1 MPLDTGEWCQQTR
14 ANGSREGG
22 ERVVLLKPVLL
33 LFQFWNDIVL
43 RIGWWIAVFA
53 IGLMVLSILLQVF
66 FRYVLGAPL
75 AWSEEAARF
84 CMLWMTG
91 FMAPL
96 AYRQGGFV
104 AIEMLLRML
113 PARVGEILS
122 FLLLLIALA
131 VLVIAV
137 PIGWGEVTGF
147 SSKFAT
153 ASLYYP
159 TLEGGW
165 TKVPRSWMMWSLLV
179 GVVLL
184 LTVNI
189 ELMLRSIISFFGRKD
204 LLRPIPG
211 HEAAGLDV

>member
-1 MPLDTGEWCQQTR
+1 M
-14 ANGSREGG
+14 S
-22 ERVVLLKPVLL
+22 VLRLL
-33 LFQFWNDIVL
+33 LAPFQAWNDIAL
-43 RIGWWIAVFA
+43 RIGWWVSVVA

-66 FRYVLGAPL
+66 FRYVLGNPL
-75 AWSEEAARF
+75 PWSEEAARF

-96 AYRQGGFV
+96 AYRRGGFV
-104 AIEMLLRML
+104 AIDMLLRML
-113 PARVGEILS
+113 PERIAQIVS

-131 VLVIAV
+131 VLVAAL

-159 TLEGGW
+159 NLEGGW
-165 TKVPRSWMMWSLLV
+165 SKVPRYWMMWSLLV
-179 GVVLL
+179 CVILL

-189 ELMLRSIISFFGRKD
+189 ELMLRKLITWLGGEDS
-204 LLRPIPG
+204 LRPIPG
-211 HEAAGLDV
+211 AETVEAE

>member
-1 MPLDTGEWCQQTR
+1 MALLR
-14 ANGSREGG
+14 L
-22 ERVVLLKPVLL
+22 VLLP
-33 LFQFWNDIVL
+33 FQAWNDVVL

-66 FRYVLGAPL
+66 FRYVLGNPL

-104 AIEMLLRML
+104 AIEMLIRFL

-122 FLLLLIALA
+122 FLLLVIALV
-131 VLVIAV
+131 VLVVAL

-147 SSKFAT
+147 SSKFADAGRDL
-153 ASLYYP
+153 ASADRQY
-159 TLEGGW
+159 
-165 TKVPRSWMMWSLLV
+165 RADAA
-179 GVVLL
+179 
-184 LTVNI
+184 I
-189 ELMLRSIISFFGRKD
+189 DHF
-204 LLRPIPG
+204 LLRRGGPV
-211 HEAAGLDV
+211 AADPRRADGRGGRLRC

>member
-1 MPLDTGEWCQQTR
+1 MGLLKL
-14 ANGSREGG
+14 
-22 ERVVLLKPVLL
+22 VLLP
-33 LFQFWNDIVL
+33 FQIWNDVVL
-43 RIGWWIAVFA
+43 RIGWWVAVFA

-66 FRYVLGAPL
+66 FRYVLGSPL

-104 AIEMLLRML
+104 AIEMLVRML
-113 PARVGEILS
+113 PARVGEIIS
-122 FLLLLIALA
+122 FLLLVIALV
-131 VLVIAV
+131 VLLVAL

-159 TLEGGW
+159 DLQGGW
-165 TKVPRSWMMWSLLV
+165 VKVPRAWMMWSLLV
-179 GVVLL
+179 GVTLL

-189 ELMLRSIISFFGRKD
+189 ELMLRAIISFFGGQD
-204 LLRPIPG
+204 MLRPIPG
-211 HEAAGLDV
+211 HQTAGADV

>member
-1 MPLDTGEWCQQTR
+1 MAL
-14 ANGSREGG
+14 AKY
-22 ERVVLLKPVLL
+22 VLLP
-33 LFQFWNDIVL
+33 FQAWNDFTL
-43 RIGWWIAVFA
+43 RIGWWISVVA

-66 FRYVLGAPL
+66 FRYVLGSPL

-104 AIEMLLRML
+104 AIDMLVRAL
-113 PARVGEILS
+113 PKRAAEILY
-122 FLLLLIALA
+122 FVLLLIPLFVLIVAL
-131 VLVIAV
+131 

-147 SSKFAT
+147 SAKFAT

-159 TLEGGW
+159 NFQGEW
-165 TKVPRSWMMWSLLV
+165 VKVPRAWMGWSLLV

-184 LTVNI
+184 LTINI
-189 ELMLRSIISFFGRKD
+189 ELMLRAIISFFGEKD
-204 LLRPIPG
+204 SLRPIPG
-211 HEAAGLDV
+211 AAMAGDE

>member
-1 MPLDTGEWCQQTR
+1 MALLR
-14 ANGSREGG
+14 M
-22 ERVVLLKPVLL
+22 VLLP
-33 LFQFWNDIVL
+33 FQLWNDVIL
-43 RIGWWIAVFA
+43 RAGWWIAVVA
-53 IGLMVLSILLQVF
+53 IGLMVLSILIQVF
-66 FRYVLGAPL
+66 FRYVLGDPL

-104 AIEMLLRML
+104 AIDMAVQAL
-113 PARVGEILS
+113 PSRAGEILS
-122 FLLLLIALA
+122 FVL
-131 VLVIAV
+131 LVIPLVVLIVAL

-147 SSKFAT
+147 SARFAT

-159 TLEGGW
+159 DFQGGW
-165 TKVPRSWMMWSLLV
+165 VKVPRSWMGWSLLV
-179 GVVLL
+179 CVALL

-189 ELMLRSIISFFGRKD
+189 ELMLRSIISLLGGKE

-211 HEAAGLDV
+211 AAAAAGDD

>member
-1 MPLDTGEWCQQTR
+1 VALLKL
-14 ANGSREGG
+14 
-22 ERVVLLKPVLL
+22 VLLP
-33 LFQFWNDIVL
+33 FQVWNDITL
-43 RIGWWIAVFA
+43 RIGWWISIFA

-66 FRYVLGAPL
+66 FRYVLGSPL

-104 AIEMLLRML
+104 AIEMLIRFL
-113 PARVGEILS
+113 PARVGEVLS
-122 FLLLLIALA
+122 FLLLVIALV
-131 VLVIAV
+131 VLVVAL

-159 TLEGGW
+159 TLQGEW
-165 TKVPRSWMMWSLLV
+165 VKVPRFWMMWSLLV
-179 GVVLL
+179 GVALL

-189 ELMLRSIISFFGRKD
+189 ELMLRSIISFFGGQD

-211 HEAAGLDV
+211 HQTAGADV

>member
-1 MPLDTGEWCQQTR
+1 MPESGVTMPAGDGLQ
-14 ANGSREGG
+14 GG
-22 ERVVLLKPVLL
+22 GPVAILKLVLLP
-33 LFQFWNDIVL
+33 FQVWNDITL
-43 RIGWWIAVFA
+43 RIGWWIAIFA

-66 FRYVLGAPL
+66 FRYVLGSPL

-104 AIEMLLRML
+104 AIEMLIRFL
-113 PARVGEILS
+113 PARVGEVLS
-122 FLLLLIALA
+122 FLLLVIALV
-131 VLVIAV
+131 VLVVAL

-159 TLEGGW
+159 NPQGEW
-165 TKVPRSWMMWSLLV
+165 VKVPRFWMMWSLLV
-179 GVVLL
+179 GVALL

-189 ELMLRSIISFFGRKD
+189 ELMLRSIISFFGGQD

-211 HEAAGLDV
+211 EQAAGADV

>member
-1 MPLDTGEWCQQTR
+1 MAL
-14 ANGSREGG
+14 SKY
-22 ERVVLLKPVLL
+22 VLLP
-33 LFQFWNDIVL
+33 FQTWNDFAL
-43 RIGWWIAVFA
+43 RIGWWISVVA

-66 FRYVLGAPL
+66 FRYVLGSPL

-104 AIEMLLRML
+104 AIDMLVRML
-113 PARVGEILS
+113 PKQVAEILS
-122 FLLLLIALA
+122 FILLGIPLVVLIVAL
-131 VLVIAV
+131 

-147 SSKFAT
+147 SAKFAT
-153 ASLYYP
+153 ASLYY
-159 TLEGGW
+159 LNFEGELV
-165 TKVPRSWMMWSLLV
+165 KVPRAWMGWSLLV

-189 ELMLRSIISFFGRKD
+189 ELMLRAIISFFGGRET
-204 LLRPIPG
+204 LRPIPG
-211 HEAAGLDV
+211 TAMAGDE

>member
-1 MPLDTGEWCQQTR
+1 MALLR
-14 ANGSREGG
+14 A
-22 ERVVLLKPVLL
+22 LLAP
-33 LFQFWNDIVL
+33 FQAWNDVTL
-43 RIGWWIAVFA
+43 RIGWWVSVVA

-66 FRYVLGAPL
+66 FRYVLGNPL

-96 AYRQGGFV
+96 AYRRGGFV
-104 AIEMLLRML
+104 AIDMVVRML
-113 PARVGEILS
+113 PARVGEVLS
-122 FLLLLIALA
+122 FGLLLIALL
-131 VLVIAV
+131 VLVTAI

-159 TLEGGW
+159 DFQGGW

-189 ELMLRSIISFFGRKD
+189 ELMLRSLISFFGGEET
-204 LLRPIPG
+204 LRPIPG
-211 HEAAGLDV
+211 TEMAGGD

>member
-1 MPLDTGEWCQQTR
+1 MALLKL
-14 ANGSREGG
+14 
-22 ERVVLLKPVLL
+22 VLLP
-33 LFQFWNDIVL
+33 FQVWNDITL
-43 RIGWWIAVFA
+43 RIGWWISIFA

-66 FRYVLGAPL
+66 FRYVLGSPL

-104 AIEMLLRML
+104 AIEMLIRFL
-113 PARVGEILS
+113 PARVGEVLS
-122 FLLLLIALA
+122 FLLLVIALV
-131 VLVIAV
+131 VLVVAL

-159 TLEGGW
+159 TLQGEW
-165 TKVPRSWMMWSLLV
+165 VKVPRFWMMWSLLV
-179 GVVLL
+179 GVALL

-189 ELMLRSIISFFGRKD
+189 ELMLRSIISFFGGQD

-211 HEAAGLDV
+211 HQTAGADV

>member
-1 MPLDTGEWCQQTR
+1 MALVR
-14 ANGSREGG
+14 L
-22 ERVVLLKPVLL
+22 VLLP
-33 LFQFWNDIVL
+33 FQTWNDYVL
-43 RIGWWIAVFA
+43 RIGWWISVVA

-66 FRYVLGAPL
+66 FRYVLGSPL

-104 AIEMLLRML
+104 AIDMLVQML
-113 PARVGEILS
+113 PRRVAEILS
-122 FLLLLIALA
+122 FVLLLIPLVVLIVAL
-131 VLVIAV
+131 

-147 SSKFAT
+147 SAKFAT

-159 TLEGGW
+159 DFQGGW
-165 TKVPRSWMMWSLLV
+165 TKVPRSWMGWSLLV

-189 ELMLRSIISFFGRKD
+189 ELMLRSIISFFGGQET
-204 LLRPIPG
+204 LRPIPG
-211 HEAAGLDV
+211 AAMAGDE

>member
-1 MPLDTGEWCQQTR
+1 MAL
-14 ANGSREGG
+14 
-22 ERVVLLKPVLL
+22 VKLVLLP
-33 LFQFWNDIVL
+33 FQTWNDYAL
-43 RIGWWIAVFA
+43 RIGWWISVVA

-66 FRYVLGAPL
+66 FRYVLGSPL

-104 AIEMLLRML
+104 AIDMLVQML
-113 PARVGEILS
+113 PRRVAEILS
-122 FLLLLIALA
+122 FVL
-131 VLVIAV
+131 LVIPLVVLIVAL

-147 SSKFAT
+147 SAKFAT
-153 ASLYYP
+153 ASLYYLN
-159 TLEGGW
+159 LEGDW
-165 TKVPRSWMMWSLLV
+165 VKVPRSWMGWSLLV

-189 ELMLRSIISFFGRKD
+189 ELMLRSIISFFGGEET
-204 LLRPIPG
+204 LRPIPG
-211 HEAAGLDV
+211 AAMAGDE

>member
-1 MPLDTGEWCQQTR
+1 M
-14 ANGSREGG
+14 S
-22 ERVVLLKPVLL
+22 LLKLL
-33 LFQFWNDIVL
+33 LMPFQAWNDVTL
-43 RIGWWIAVFA
+43 RIGWWISVVA

-66 FRYVLGAPL
+66 FRYVLGNPL
-75 AWSEEAARF
+75 PWSEEAARF

-104 AIEMLLRML
+104 AIDMLVRML
-113 PARVGEILS
+113 PARVAQILS
-122 FLLLLIALA
+122 MLLLLIAFA
-131 VLVIAV
+131 VLVAAL

-159 TLEGGW
+159 NLEGGW
-165 TKVPRSWMMWSLLV
+165 SKLPRYWMMWSLLV
-179 GVVLL
+179 CVILL

-189 ELMLRSIISFFGRKD
+189 ELMLRTVMSLLGVGGS
-204 LLRPIPG
+204 LRPIPG
-211 HEAAGLDV
+211 AVAVDAD

>member
-1 MPLDTGEWCQQTR
+1 MPPDDGELGQQTR
-14 ANGSREGG
+14 EVGQQGG
-22 ERVVLLKPVLL
+22 KWVALLKLVLLP
-33 LFQFWNDIVL
+33 FQMWNDVVL
-43 RIGWWIAVFA
+43 RIGWWVSVFA

-66 FRYVLGAPL
+66 FRYVLGNPL

-104 AIEMLLRML
+104 AIEMLIRFL
-113 PARVGEILS
+113 PARVGQILA
-122 FLLLLIALA
+122 FLLLVVAFVVLIVAL
-131 VLVIAV
+131 

-159 TLEGGW
+159 DFSGAW
-165 TKVPRSWMMWSLLV
+165 VKVPRAWMMWSLLV
-179 GVVLL
+179 GVTLL

-189 ELMLRSIISFFGRKD
+189 ELMLRSVISFFGGQD
-204 LLRPIPG
+204 VLRPIPG
-211 HEAAGLDV
+211 QETAGADV

>member
-1 MPLDTGEWCQQTR
+1 VAFLKLVLMP
-14 ANGSREGG
+14 
-22 ERVVLLKPVLL
+22 
-33 LFQFWNDIVL
+33 FQIWNDIVL
-43 RIGWWIAVFA
+43 RIGWWVAVFA

-66 FRYVLGAPL
+66 FRYVLGSPL

-104 AIEMLLRML
+104 AIEMLIRFL
-113 PARVGEILS
+113 PARVGEVLS
-122 FLLLLIALA
+122 FLLLVIALVVVVVA
-131 VLVIAV
+131 L

-159 TLEGGW
+159 NFQGEW
-165 TKVPRSWMMWSLLV
+165 VKVPRAWMMWSLLV
-179 GVVLL
+179 GVALL

-189 ELMLRSIISFFGRKD
+189 ELMLRSIISFFGGGD

-211 HEAAGLDV
+211 EQTAGADV

>member
-1 MPLDTGEWCQQTR
+1 MAL
-14 ANGSREGG
+14 SRY
-22 ERVVLLKPVLL
+22 VLLP
-33 LFQFWNDIVL
+33 FQTWNDIVL
-43 RIGWWIAVFA
+43 RAGWWISVVA
-53 IGLMVLSILLQVF
+53 IGLMVLSILTQVF
-66 FRYVLGAPL
+66 FRYVLGDPL

-104 AIEMLLRML
+104 AIDMVVRIL
-113 PARVGEILS
+113 PPRAGEILS
-122 FLLLLIALA
+122 FILLVIPLV
-131 VLVIAV
+131 VLVTAL

-159 TLEGGW
+159 NLEGGW
-165 TKVPRSWMMWSLLV
+165 TKVPRSWMGWSLLV

-189 ELMLRSIISFFGRKD
+189 ELMLRSIISLFGGGD
-204 LLRPIPG
+204 TLRPIPG
-211 HEAAGLDV
+211 ATTAGGE

>member
-1 MPLDTGEWCQQTR
+1 M
-14 ANGSREGG
+14 A
-22 ERVVLLKPVLL
+22 
-33 LFQFWNDIVL
+33 LFRLALIPFQIWNDNVL
-43 RIGWWIAVFA
+43 RIGWWISVVA

-66 FRYVLGAPL
+66 FRYVLGSPL
-75 AWSEEAARF
+75 PWSEEAARF

-104 AIEMLLRML
+104 AIDMLIQAL
-113 PARVGEILS
+113 PKRAGELLS
-122 FLLLLIALA
+122 FLLLVIALV
-131 VLVIAV
+131 VLVTAL

-159 TLEGGW
+159 SLDGSW

-179 GVVLL
+179 CVALL

-189 ELMLRSIISFFGRKD
+189 ELMLRSVISFFWGHD
-204 LLRPIPG
+204 ALEPIKG
-211 HEAAGLDV
+211 VRAAGTD

>member
-1 MPLDTGEWCQQTR
+1 MALGKY
-14 ANGSREGG
+14 
-22 ERVVLLKPVLL
+22 VLLP
-33 LFQFWNDIVL
+33 FQTWNDITL
-43 RIGWWIAVFA
+43 RIGWWISVVA

-66 FRYVLGAPL
+66 FRYVLGSPL

-96 AYRQGGFV
+96 AYRRGGFV
-104 AIEMLLRML
+104 AIDMLVRAL
-113 PARVGEILS
+113 PGRVAEILS
-122 FLLLLIALA
+122 FILLVIPLA
-131 VLVIAV
+131 VLIVAL

-147 SSKFAT
+147 SAKFAT

-159 TLEGGW
+159 TFSGEW
-165 TKVPRSWMMWSLLV
+165 VKVPRAWMNWSLLV
-179 GVVLL
+179 CVVLL

-189 ELMLRSIISFFGRKD
+189 ELMLRQIIAFFGGQD

-211 HEAAGLDV
+211 AAMAGDD

>member
-1 MPLDTGEWCQQTR
+1 MAL
-14 ANGSREGG
+14 SKY
-22 ERVVLLKPVLL
+22 VLLP
-33 LFQFWNDIVL
+33 FQAWNDFTL
-43 RIGWWIAVFA
+43 RIGWWISVVA

-66 FRYVLGAPL
+66 FRYVLGSPL

-104 AIEMLLRML
+104 AIDMLVRAL
-113 PARVGEILS
+113 PRRAAEILY
-122 FLLLLIALA
+122 FVLLFIPLVVLIVAL
-131 VLVIAV
+131 

-147 SSKFAT
+147 SAKFAT

-159 TLEGGW
+159 NFQGDW
-165 TKVPRSWMMWSLLV
+165 VKVPRAWMGWSLLV

-189 ELMLRSIISFFGRKD
+189 ELMLRAIISFFGGKD
-204 LLRPIPG
+204 SLRPIPG
-211 HEAAGLDV
+211 TAMAGDE

>member
-1 MPLDTGEWCQQTR
+1 MTP
-14 ANGSREGG
+14 
-22 ERVVLLKPVLL
+22 VKYVLLP
-33 LFQFWNDIVL
+33 FQTWNDITL
-43 RIGWWIAVFA
+43 RIGWWISVVA

-66 FRYVLGAPL
+66 FRYVLGSPL

-104 AIEMLLRML
+104 AIDMLVRLL
-113 PARVGEILS
+113 PVRVAQVLS
-122 FLLLLIALA
+122 FILLIIPLFVLIVAL
-131 VLVIAV
+131 

-147 SSKFAT
+147 SAKFAT
-153 ASLYYP
+153 ASLYY
-159 TLEGGW
+159 LNLSGEW
-165 TKVPRSWMMWSLLV
+165 VKVPRAWMGWSLLV

-189 ELMLRSIISFFGRKD
+189 ELMLRSVITFFGGQD
-204 LLRPIPG
+204 SLRPIPG
-211 HEAAGLDV
+211 AAMAGDE

>member
-1 MPLDTGEWCQQTR
+1 MALAKMVLLPFQTW
-14 ANGSREGG
+14 ND
-22 ERVVLLKPVLL
+22 VVLRL
-33 LFQFWNDIVL
+33 
-43 RIGWWIAVFA
+43 GWWISVFA

-66 FRYVLGAPL
+66 FRYVLGSPL

-104 AIEMLLRML
+104 AIDMLVQML
-113 PARVGEILS
+113 PRRVAEILS
-122 FLLLLIALA
+122 FLLLIIPLVVLIVAL
-131 VLVIAV
+131 

-147 SSKFAT
+147 SAKFAT

-159 TLEGGW
+159 DFQGGW
-165 TKVPRSWMMWSLLV
+165 IKMPRSWMGWSLLV
-179 GVVLL
+179 CVVLL

-189 ELMLRSIISFFGRKD
+189 ELMLRSIIAFFGGRET
-204 LLRPIPG
+204 LRPIPDA
-211 HEAAGLDV
+211 EKAGDV